1 MRAAVFHKAGQPLS
15 IETVADPRPA
25 AGEVVLQVARA
36 GICGSDL
43 HMVNAGFNLPSTSA
57 TTVRPATAATTPCAR
72 R

>member
-36 GICGSDL
+36 GI
-43 HMVNAGFNLPSTSA
+43 
-57 TTVRPATAATTPCAR
+57 
-72 R
+72 